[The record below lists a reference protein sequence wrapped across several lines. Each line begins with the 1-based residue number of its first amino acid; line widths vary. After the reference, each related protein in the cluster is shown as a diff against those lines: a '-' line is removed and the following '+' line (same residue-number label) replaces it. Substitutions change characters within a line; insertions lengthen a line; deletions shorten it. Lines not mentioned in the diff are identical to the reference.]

1 MIRVANGQG
10 FWGDWV
16 EAPFRLLRNGPI
28 DYLTLDYLAE
38 VTMAVLQK
46 QRMKRPG
53 AGYAHDFPPLVQS
66 LAAELMERG
75 VALVANAGGLNPGG
89 CAREVKR
96 LAPNLKVVAVSG
108 DDILDKL
115 DEFQAQ
121 GCSLTNM
128 DTGQQLSEVR
138 DKVLSANVYVGAFPI
153 AAALANGA
161 QVVVT
166 GRCADAALAMGPAIY
181 SLGWGLNDV
190 RRLAAG
196 VAAGHIIECGAQATG
211 GNYGGRW
218 QDIAGMDEIGYP
230 IAEIEPDGQ
239 FVITKH
245 KGTGGRVTAH
255 GVKEQLLYEVGDPR
269 AYMTPDCIADFT
281 SLRVEDCG
289 ADRVRITGA
298 RGRERPE
305 QLKVS
310 INYAAGWKATGT
322 IVYSAPHALEKARAA
337 DEIVRRRL
345 ARVGLAFEEIHTEYL
360 GVSACHGANAPAMAE
375 VAEVQLRI
383 GVRGQERGAVERFT
397 QEMIPLVLSGP
408 PGATGYGEGRPRVR
422 EVVANWNA
430 LLPRE
435 LVKPFVEVIE

>member
-16 EAPFRLLRNGPI
+16 EAPLRLLTDGPI
-28 DYLTLDYLAE
+28 DYLTMDYLAE

-46 QRMKRPG
+46 QRMKRPA
-53 AGYAHDFPPLVQS
+53 AGYAHDFPLLVQR
-66 LAAELMERG
+66 LAPELIRRG
-75 VALVANAGGLNPGG
+75 VALVANAGGLNPEG

-96 LAPNLKVVAVSG
+96 LAPNLKVVAVIG
-108 DDILDKL
+108 DDILDRL

-121 GCSLTNM
+121 GCNLANM
-128 DTGQQLSEVR
+128 DTGQQLSEIR
-138 DKVLSANVYVGAFPI
+138 GKVLSANVYLGAFPI
-153 AAALANGA
+153 AEALAKRA

-166 GRCADAALAMGPAIY
+166 GRCADAALAMGPAIFRF
-181 SLGWGLNDV
+181 GWAADDWH
-190 RRLAAG
+190 RLAAV
-196 VAAGHIIECGAQATG
+196 VAAGHVIECGAQATG

-218 QDIAGMDEIGYP
+218 QDIQGLDEIGYP
-230 IAEIEPDGQ
+230 IAEVEPSGD
-239 FVITKH
+239 FVVTKH
-245 KGTGGRVTAH
+245 KGSGGRVTAH

-269 AYMTPDCIADFT
+269 AYLTPDCIADFT
-281 SLRVEDCG
+281 SLRLEDCG
-289 ADRVRITGA
+289 PDRVRITGTQ
-298 RGRERPE
+298 GRPRPE

-310 INYAAGWKATGT
+310 INYAAGWKATGA

-345 ARVGLAFEEIHTEYL
+345 ARLGLTFEEIHTEYF
-360 GVSACHGANAPAMAE
+360 GVSACHGANATTMAE

-383 GVRGQERGAVERFT
+383 GVRGQDQAAVERFT

-435 LVKPFVEVIE
+435 LVKPRVEVIE